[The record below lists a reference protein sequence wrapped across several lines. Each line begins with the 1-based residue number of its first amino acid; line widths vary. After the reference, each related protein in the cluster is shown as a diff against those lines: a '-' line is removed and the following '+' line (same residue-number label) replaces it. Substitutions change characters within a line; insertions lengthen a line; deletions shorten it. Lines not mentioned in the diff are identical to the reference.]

1 MMASHGS
8 LTERTY
14 PMPPGWRGSA
24 SFSEDG
30 TFRYCLARHWHDL
43 LTPLDVAARSDRQ
56 PAYLA
61 CIGTNP
67 SAAEA
72 LRDDQTVRLL
82 CNLARRRGYYGLTML
97 NAYAFRAT
105 SPAELRQRGYPVG
118 PDNDRMIADIVSGFQ
133 YDVLACWGAI
143 PPARD
148 AELRNLLRSARTKKA
163 GISPPKALR
172 LSSQG
177 QPVHPLRQ
185 PLGNEWVDLPL

>member
-1 MMASHGS
+1 MTHGT
-8 LTERTY
+8 LTDRTFAL
-14 PMPPGWRGSA
+14 PKGWSGSA

-30 TFRYCLARHWHDL
+30 TYRYVLARHWRDVF
-43 LTPLDVAARSDRQ
+43 TPMFEGLRAVEQ
-56 PAYLA
+56 PPYLA

-105 SPAELRQRGYPVG
+105 SPAELKEHGYPVG
-118 PDNDRMIADIVSGFQ
+118 PDNDEVIRSIITTYQ
-133 YDVLACWGAI
+133 YDVLACWGSI
-143 PPARD
+143 PTGRHGD
-148 AELRNLLRSARTKKA
+148 LRELLRERAAKLGQRPSWCIALTK
-163 GISPPKALR
+163 G
-172 LSSQG
+172 G

-185 PLGNEWVDLPL
+185 RMDEEWVDLPL